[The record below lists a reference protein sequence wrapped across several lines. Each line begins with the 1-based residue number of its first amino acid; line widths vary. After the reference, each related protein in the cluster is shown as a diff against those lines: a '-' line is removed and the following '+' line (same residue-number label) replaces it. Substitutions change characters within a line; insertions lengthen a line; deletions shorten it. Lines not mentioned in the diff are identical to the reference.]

1 MRGGKRPGLNIE
13 LTRCGPTSRSSKDK
27 RQRGPARIIYLVF
40 PRLGSRLLRPTEPML
55 TLRDRYTMLP
65 PCTLPRHISVSATTP
80 ANSPHGVSPSSR
92 LFAV

>member
-1 MRGGKRPGLNIE
+1 MRSDI
-13 LTRCGPTSRSSKDK
+13 TFVKDK

-55 TLRDRYTMLP
+55 TLRDRSTMLLS
-65 PCTLPRHISVSATTP
+65 CTLPRHISVSATTP